1 MRCTLLTLVALIA
14 CQDKRPPAP
23 PPLPPPHDG
32 VTLIQPGAAPF
43 QAVRY
48 HLTPGSKTT
57 SELIWDLTTAND
69 GPPSPMPTLVVEL
82 DTVVEDVLADGTAR
96 LRITIARTTVRDQAG
111 SSVGSDLVRDEAA
124 AMQGVIITE
133 MLAPDGK
140 LSDSHVDAAN
150 LPDNVRSRLDSL
162 TRSLE
167 QVAMQLPAEPVGIG
181 ATWRER
187 RSLPAGGIRALSE
200 TTYTLTSLSPDR
212 IAYTGAGVASGAP
225 QTIEQDGLKVEVTNT
240 HGHSETT
247 GAVDLT
253 RYAPELT
260 SSSTFS
266 TAMNV
271 VSPNQAPGAGPSTV
285 EITMAIRVTPA
296 DASRA
301 AAPAQGAH
309 SAP

>member
-1 MRCTLLTLVALIA
+1 
-14 CQDKRPPAP
+14 
-23 PPLPPPHDG
+23 
-32 VTLIQPGAAPF
+32 
-43 QAVRY
+43 
-48 HLTPGSKTT
+48 
-57 SELIWDLTTAND
+57 
-69 GPPSPMPTLVVEL
+69 
-82 DTVVEDVLADGTAR
+82 VVEDVLADGTAK
-96 LRITIARTTVRDQAG
+96 LRITIARTSVRDQAG

-162 TRSLE
+162 SRSL
-167 QVAMQLPAEPVGIG
+167 QQAAMQLPAEPVGIG

-187 RSLPAGGIRALSE
+187 KSLPAGGIRALSE
-200 TTYTLTSLSPDR
+200 TTYTLTSLSHDR

-285 EITMAIRVTPA
+285 EITMAIRVTPS
-296 DASRA
+296 DPGRA
-301 AAPAQGAH
+301 AAVPSPASPPSGTSPADAGHAPVNAGHASVNAEPAPGPGPADAGPAPADAEPAPADAGPAPRDASAQGAH